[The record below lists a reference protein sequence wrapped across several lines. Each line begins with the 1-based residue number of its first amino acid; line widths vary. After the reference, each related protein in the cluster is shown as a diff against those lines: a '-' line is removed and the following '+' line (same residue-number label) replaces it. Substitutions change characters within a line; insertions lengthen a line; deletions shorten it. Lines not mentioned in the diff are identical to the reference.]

1 MIRWTLNIIVLL
13 LLLRLALRFVLG
25 LFQGLADPSPASAS
39 RSSSAGRGAAG
50 PARIAGEL
58 VKDPACGTYIPRE
71 TAIAARVRG
80 ETRYYCS
87 VTCRDK
93 DADASGGE
101 PRMGRAAHG

>member
-1 MIRWTLNIIVLL
+1 MIRWVLNAIVLL

-25 LFQGLADPSPASAS
+25 LFQGLSEPS
-39 RSSSAGRGAAG
+39 GAAASGRRSTGG
-50 PARIAGEL
+50 PAKIAGEL

-71 TAIAARVRG
+71 SAIAVRVAG

-93 DADASGGE
+93 DAAGHAP
-101 PRMGRAAHG
+101 PRMGRTAHG

>member
-1 MIRWTLNIIVLL
+1 MIRWVLSIIVLL
-13 LLLRLALRFVLG
+13 LLLRLALRFVIG
-25 LFQGLADPSPASAS
+25 LMRGLSEPSDGAA
-39 RSSSAGRGAAG
+39 SSARGPAGG

-58 VKDPACGTYIPRE
+58 VKDPACGTYIPRDS
-71 TAIAARVRG
+71 AIAARVAG

-93 DADASGGE
+93 DAGAGDAQ

>member
-1 MIRWTLNIIVLL
+1 MIRWVLNIIVLL

-25 LFQGLADPSPASAS
+25 LLRGLNEP
-39 RSSSAGRGAAG
+39 SAGAASSGRRPAGG

-58 VKDPACGTYIPRE
+58 VKDPVCATYIPRE
-71 TAIAARVRG
+71 SAIVARVAG

-93 DADASGGE
+93 DAAGGHAQ
-101 PRMGRAAHG
+101 PHIGRAAHG

>member
-1 MIRWTLNIIVLL
+1 MIRWVLNIIVLL

-25 LFQGLADPSPASAS
+25 LFQGLAGPSGASAS
-39 RSSSAGRGAAG
+39 GRSTTGGRSKLAGA
-50 PARIAGEL
+50 L
-58 VKDPACGTYIPRE
+58 VLDPVCSTYIPRD
-71 TAIAARVRG
+71 TAVAVRVGG

-93 DADASGGE
+93 DTDAGRAQ

>member
-1 MIRWTLNIIVLL
+1 MIRWVLNIIVVL
-13 LLLRLALRFVLG
+13 LLLRLALRFVTG
-25 LFQGLADPSPASAS
+25 LIRGLSEPSSGAASS
-39 RSSSAGRGAAG
+39 GRGPAGG

-58 VKDPACGTYIPRE
+58 VKDPVCATYIPRDS
-71 TAIAARVRG
+71 AIAARVDG

-93 DADASGGE
+93 DASAGDGQ